1 MWRCLGKSDPAAS
14 RPGLR
19 RMPKPLSA
27 AWRTNCGE
35 PTSWPLGMCRKV
47 SERMLKNVK
56 DMLMFFKDAGI
67 PFRQAPRVQ
76 LSKHV
81 KAIATVFLFG

>member
-1 MWRCLGKSDPAAS
+1 
-14 RPGLR
+14 
-19 RMPKPLSA
+19 
-27 AWRTNCGE
+27 
-35 PTSWPLGMCRKV
+35 
-47 SERMLKNVK
+47 MLKNVK